1 MTKEKNVHAAALG
14 RLGGKASPRK
24 DAWRAMTDEERT
36 ANGKAAASARW
47 GAMTEDQRKEQMERV
62 RAGRKSTKGQE

>member
-1 MTKEKNVHAAALG
+1 MKNKNAQALG

-24 DAWRAMTDEERT
+24 DAWRNMTEEERT

-47 GAMTEDQRKEQMERV
+47 GATTEDQRKAQMELV
-62 RAGRKSTKGQE
+62 RAGRKPKV